1 MRSKFLPLLALLVFL
16 LTSHSLS
23 KGHAGEGYGDTLV
36 IGDFSKPSPI
46 NPISTRGT
54 ISALLKNIIFDGLT
68 KEDEHSNVKPNLA
81 LSWNSSRNGLHWHF
95 SLREGVR
102 FHDNTELT
110 AEDVKFTLDSI
121 LDPKNNSP
129 YLNMLKSIQKVETKG
144 KYGIDLTLRFPNVSL
159 LYYLTVGILPK
170 YLLEGKDIANSEFN
184 YHPVGTGPFKFVSWS
199 EDKIV
204 LMGNEHYFLGR
215 PHVKEIIVKIFP
227 NQDIVWAQLMK
238 KNLDLV
244 FLRSPQNYRI
254 IEKIPDYRVHSSLST
269 YSHILMLNNDNKLF
283 KNAKVRQALNYA
295 VNKQKIVEKA
305 LLGRGR
311 ISSGTIYPLS
321 WAYDPS
327 LKPYSYN
334 PKKALKLLNSVGWVD
349 SDGNHILDRNG
360 KEFKFDLLIVKGD
373 NVSWKSALL
382 IQQQLLDLGIM
393 TKVNPLP
400 FPTYENSLLTRKF
413 EATFLSII
421 SDEPDKNYAWWHSSQ
436 INGGF
441 NVFSYKNKRVD
452 ELLEKGRITL
462 DMEERKEIY
471 HRFQREVYD
480 DPPGVFLFW
489 RDYLIGIHKRFR
501 GVRLSTAGIF
511 YNINELYVPKDE
523 WKYK

>member
-1 MRSKFLPLLALLVFL
+1 
-16 LTSHSLS
+16 
-23 KGHAGEGYGDTLV
+23 
-36 IGDFSKPSPI
+36 
-46 NPISTRGT
+46 
-54 ISALLKNIIFDGLT
+54 
-68 KEDEHSNVKPNLA
+68 
-81 LSWNSSRNGLHWHF
+81 
-95 SLREGVR
+95 
-102 FHDNTELT
+102 
-110 AEDVKFTLDSI
+110 
-121 LDPKNNSP
+121 
-129 YLNMLKSIQKVETKG
+129 
-144 KYGIDLTLRFPNVSL
+144 
-159 LYYLTVGILPK
+159 
-170 YLLEGKDIANSEFN
+170 
-184 YHPVGTGPFKFVSWS
+184 
-199 EDKIV
+199 
-204 LMGNEHYFLGR
+204 
-215 PHVKEIIVKIFP
+215 
-227 NQDIVWAQLMK
+227 MK

-254 IEKIPDYRVHSSLST
+254 IEKIPDYRVHSLLSS
-269 YSHILMLNNDNKLF
+269 YSHILMLNNDNELF
-283 KNAKVRQALNYA
+283 KDVKVRQALNYA
-295 VNKQKIVEKA
+295 INKQKIVEKV

-311 ISSGTIYPLS
+311 ISSGTICPLS
-321 WAYDPS
+321 WACDPR

-334 PKKALKLLNSVGWVD
+334 PKKALKLLNSAGWID

-400 FPTYENSLLTRKF
+400 FPTYENSLLTRRF
-413 EATFLSII
+413 EATFLSIT

-452 ELLEKGRITL
+452 EFLEKGRITL

-471 HRFQREVYD
+471 HRFQREIYD

-489 RDYLIGIHKRFR
+489 RDYLIGIHRRFR

-511 YNINELYVPKDE
+511 YNINELHVPKDE
-523 WKYK
+523 RKYKEDRTTLKEKEPRK